1 MTGKVLFV
9 DDQQDFLKLLEVKLK
24 NEKYQMF
31 FTDKSED
38 VLKIIEKED
47 IDVVVSDINMPKSG
61 IELFKELR
69 RQHPNVVRV
78 ALSGFINP
86 RNLLA
91 AINEGDVHKYITKPW
106 KIDEKG
112 KRIIEEALDYSS
124 YLKFKFY
131 CDCSVDVVSLE
142 KLSEILKVTGNKH
155 QIKPYSEEYKDC
167 LKLNSNYV
175 LLLER

>member
-1 MTGKVLFV
+1 MNGKVLFV
-9 DDQQDFLKLLEVKLK
+9 DDQEDFLKLLEVKLK
-24 NEKYQMF
+24 NEKYDIF
-31 FTDKSED
+31 FTTKSDD
-38 VLKIIEKED
+38 VLKIVKKEN

-61 IELFKELR
+61 IELFKDLR
-69 RQHPNVVRV
+69 KDYPNVVRV

-112 KRIIEEALDYSS
+112 KRVIEEALDYSS

-142 KLSEILKVTGNKH
+142 KLSEILNLAGLKH
-155 QIKPYSEEYKDC
+155 QIKPYSEDEKNY
-167 LKLNSNYV
+167 LKLNSNYM